1 VVTATLVA
9 VLAAFSLLFSITD
22 SVVGRDS
29 RLYYCV
35 ATPHG
40 FNVFNF
46 SGKQEEQEWALGEL
60 QKLHLRPLDYV
71 HVIVAGVVFLTVA
84 FSDASLQRCFF
95 PNASNNTQRASQEP
109 ASGDGFPIKLCLHDL
124 PDKMEGHWIQRY
136 NCWQKDM
143 KRVTQKF
150 RCEIGHVYS

>member
-46 SGKQEEQEWALGEL
+46 SGKQEEQEWALVRLG
-60 QKLHLRPLDYV
+60 
-71 HVIVAGVVFLTVA
+71 IF
-84 FSDASLQRCFF
+84 
-95 PNASNNTQRASQEP
+95 N
-109 ASGDGFPIKLCLHDL
+109 PITDN
-124 PDKMEGHWIQRY
+124 R
-136 NCWQKDM
+136 
-143 KRVTQKF
+143 T
-150 RCEIGHVYS
+150 